1 MPVTELPKTLVN
13 LLGTLLTENGLLS
26 WQIFEEKSS
35 NIVVKIRFGNGHC
48 DLAADRQPSEAFTA
62 YRRKAPS
69 QVKRDHARVAAHKRQ
84 QSTAARMT
92 TRSMAT
98 CLQTEPCATDQD
110 VPADEIEQTRYGDNC
125 LDPQAITCEPLC
137 QPSCYAHD
145 DSLLYK
151 ENDCLSLPADMLS
164 RPSIS
169 CIDTP
174 PACCDP
180 ECSTVLATQPT
191 LLSPHS
197 DSQLT
202 IDSDGD
208 DTAVSLDIRSSCS
221 SRDQVTTDPETEP
234 CATDISTLLDALRS
248 EIRSAVV
255 DFQRSVNP
263 D

>member
-1 MPVTELPKTLVN
+1 MLY
-13 LLGTLLTENGLLS
+13 
-26 WQIFEEKSS
+26 W
-35 NIVVKIRFGNGHC
+35 
-48 DLAADRQPSEAFTA
+48 DA
-62 YRRKAPS
+62 RRP
-69 QVKRDHARVAAHKRQ
+69 AH
-84 QSTAARMT
+84 
-92 TRSMAT
+92 
-98 CLQTEPCATDQD
+98 
-110 VPADEIEQTRYGDNC
+110 
-125 LDPQAITCEPLC
+125 
-137 QPSCYAHD
+137 AHD

-151 ENDCLSLPADMLS
+151 EDDCLSLPADMLS

>member
-1 MPVTELPKTLVN
+1 MPKHKKFIWVQDPIKFVSKSLCSNCSGLRRILCLSRKLKDISSLSRLTWTMPATELPKTLVN

-92 TRSMAT
+92 TRSMVT

-125 LDPQAITCEPLC
+125 LDPQAIYVNPYVNPRAIPTMIVCCTKRMIVYLC
-137 QPSCYAHD
+137 
-145 DSLLYK
+145 LLIC
-151 ENDCLSLPADMLS
+151 CLSPVYPVLILLQHAVIRNALPCWLHNLHYYRLTA
-164 RPSIS
+164 
-169 CIDTP
+169 TP
-174 PACCDP
+174 
-180 ECSTVLATQPT
+180 
-191 LLSPHS
+191 
-197 DSQLT
+197 
-202 IDSDGD
+202 
-208 DTAVSLDIRSSCS
+208 
-221 SRDQVTTDPETEP
+221 
-234 CATDISTLLDALRS
+234 
-248 EIRSAVV
+248 
-255 DFQRSVNP
+255 N
-263 D
+263 